1 MPATVTLYNNALK
14 EMAQGTLQFGTTP
27 IKMLL
32 AGTTSTY
39 VVSKS
44 HTTRSNFIS
53 GGGAEPIG
61 AGYTA
66 EGKVVPLNGNSVTVD
81 NVTNSVSITIPNTE
95 WTSSTISAK
104 GALLYTNTGSVT
116 TDKLIAYCNFDAT
129 ISSSAST
136 LSVTFST
143 PIKLQN

>member
-1 MPATVTLYNNALK
+1 MPLVTLYNNALK

-32 AGTTSTY
+32 VGTTSTY
-39 VVSKS
+39 AVSKS
-44 HTTRSNFIS
+44 HTTRSNFVS
-53 GGGAEPIG
+53 GGGAEPSG
-61 AGYTA
+61 AGYT
-66 EGKVVPLNGNSVTVD
+66 EFGKVVTLNGSSVTVD
-81 NVTNSVSITIPNTE
+81 NATNSVSITIPNTE
-95 WTSSTISAK
+95 WTSSTIQAK
-104 GALLYTNTGSVT
+104 AALLYTNTGSAN
-116 TDKLIAYCNFDAT
+116 TDKLIAYCDFGAT